1 MFKIIV
7 AAVPCF
13 VHAVPDRAYT
23 LLYYHTR
30 IICILINCEYIMYK
44 KVYVCE
50 CKVSSRHDISFY
62 FLTPLG
68 KRRGENS
75 L

>member
-1 MFKIIV
+1 
-7 AAVPCF
+7 
-13 VHAVPDRAYT
+13 
-23 LLYYHTR
+23 
-30 IICILINCEYIMYK
+30 MYK

-75 L
+75 LWKKYEDDNSNNDHVYMYVV